1 MCAWLLL
8 NKVLDAID
16 VFAGTARLS
25 HCLRAKVL
33 VQLHS
38 DIKDWPSYVE
48 RNLVA
53 SIAKILLIYSLLRGS
68 CPLLDYMHITFEG
81 YPLLN

>member
-25 HCLRAKVL
+25 HCLRAKGLRTVTL
-33 VQLHS
+33 

-48 RNLVA
+48 KKSGGIDCKNPLDLFTSA
-53 SIAKILLIYSLLRGS
+53 GFLSLG
-68 CPLLDYMHITFEG
+68 
-81 YPLLN
+81 